1 MVSTEEITVK
11 QFPAYFE
18 DNGLRC
24 ISYWEIILI
33 DQTNSV
39 ENLRRKESPRQYE
52 LGIFQPNRPKERDPA
67 LF

>member
-1 MVSTEEITVK
+1 MVSAEEITVK
-11 QFPAYFE
+11 QITAYFE
-18 DNGLRC
+18 ENGLRC

-39 ENLRRKESPRQYE
+39 EHLRRKESPRQYE
-52 LGIFQPNRPKERDPA
+52 LGIFQSNRLKELDAA